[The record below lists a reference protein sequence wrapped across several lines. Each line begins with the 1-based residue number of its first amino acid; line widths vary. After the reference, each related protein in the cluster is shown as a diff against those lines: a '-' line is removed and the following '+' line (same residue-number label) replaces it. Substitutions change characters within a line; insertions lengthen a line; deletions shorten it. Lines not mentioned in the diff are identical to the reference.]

1 MNHLL
6 TPITQWLETQDVP
19 ALLPPA
25 TGSSS
30 SYDCT
35 EQLINSFL
43 ISIQSLLPHCRD
55 VVSEEDEQDE
65 DEQYLLKGYRQIRD
79 FTHLLSIDRVFSALT
94 SFLCLIKTQDDLRL
108 NLPKIVPF
116 FDVYLSLVNDQMVA
130 HHHWTK
136 ALLKLDFILS
146 SVMHTLSLQGFCKP
160 PDSDDAGANGE
171 ASEVA
176 GGVGLGDGAGT
187 ENVSK
192 EIEDESQVEGLQDE
206 TLESQEPQGKHD
218 EGDAIEMNDDFG
230 GDLEDVLDNGSE
242 DEAEPSEGSE
252 GDPDETLGNLDASDP
267 SVVDEKLWGDEKGP
281 DDSKG
286 NEEQADQDHSKQHG
300 GNSDV
305 VAKEEKGR
313 KESKEKEGE
322 QETDDAIM
330 EEEPGL
336 EGGYDSANDQN
347 VSGAPMD
354 DYIPEANTLDLPDN
368 MELGEDGV
376 ESGGE
381 DKEEEMGMED
391 GEDENMEDDDLRPE
405 VEGATDQNPAP
416 DDSFESPEV
425 ENDSTAGKAD
435 ENEDDGEVEEGKEA
449 VAKPDIFAG
458 EGAAAEQDQSANPD
472 VGESTTTGEMGS
484 SESRIGKSSTAQNET
499 ANEEG

>member
-1 MNHLL
+1 MLSKWSKDDPRLNHLL
-6 TPITQWLETQDVP
+6 LPITQWLETQDVP
-19 ALLPPA
+19 ALLPPT

-43 ISIQSLLPHCRD
+43 ISVQSLLPHCRD

-65 DEQYLLKGYRQIRD
+65 EEQYILKGYRQIRD

-94 SFLCLIKTQDDLRL
+94 SLLCLLKTQDDLRL

-116 FDVYLSLVNDQMVA
+116 LDVYLSLVNDQLVA
-130 HHHWTK
+130 HNHWTK

-146 SVMHTLSLQGFCKP
+146 SVMYTLSRQGFCKP
-160 PDSDDAGANGE
+160 PDSDDAEANGE

-192 EIEDESQVEGLQDE
+192 EIEDESQVEGLQGE
-206 TLESQEPQGKHD
+206 TPESQEPQRKHD

-281 DDSKG
+281 DDPKRD
-286 NEEQADQDHSKQHG
+286 EEQADHDHSKQHG

-305 VAKEEKGR
+305 VAKEGKER
-313 KESKEKEGE
+313 KESKEKDGE
-322 QETDDAIM
+322 QKTDDAMM
-330 EEEPGL
+330 EDEPGL
-336 EGGYDSANDQN
+336 EG
-347 VSGAPMD
+347 
-354 DYIPEANTLDLPDN
+354 
-368 MELGEDGV
+368 
-376 ESGGE
+376 
-381 DKEEEMGMED
+381 
-391 GEDENMEDDDLRPE
+391 
-405 VEGATDQNPAP
+405 
-416 DDSFESPEV
+416 
-425 ENDSTAGKAD
+425 
-435 ENEDDGEVEEGKEA
+435 EDDGTNDRMQV
-449 VAKPDIFAG
+449 VPLW
-458 EGAAAEQDQSANPD
+458 
-472 VGESTTTGEMGS
+472 TTTFQR
-484 SESRIGKSSTAQNET
+484 RIL
-499 ANEEG
+499 